1 MKKLFA
7 VLIACSAIAFSMTGC
22 GNKQQDSNESEPFSV
37 AEEQEKSD
45 KSEVCSSG
53 EETDKDSEKSGES
66 SDKNNE
72 DEKDEKI
79 EQTSGPF
86 AIEAGQIDKKLIG
99 QWYNNE
105 LGGCICFEPDNKV
118 MMSMDFSST
127 MYFNSEGTLVMS
139 GVECPTT
146 YDGKTI
152 SVIFKNVDYGSSESS
167 DSESENESSVIET
180 EFLKLER
187 KGEPDKDSINGEY
200 RLVGG
205 DFYTDTLSLF
215 SSENNDNMLMA
226 IDGEKLTLKI
236 GICEYTAD
244 GQKAELFGE
253 GIDLFSASAQD
264 DSVLDYTIE
273 GDTLKMTDSSGET
286 LEMKKQ

>member
-7 VLIACSAIAFSMTGC
+7 VLIACSAITFSMTGC

-118 MMSMDFSST
+118 M
-127 MYFNSEGTLVMS
+127 
-139 GVECPTT
+139 
-146 YDGKTI
+146 
-152 SVIFKNVDYGSSESS
+152 FKMR
-167 DSESENESSVIET
+167 T
-180 EFLKLER
+180 R
-187 KGEPDKDSINGEY
+187 
-200 RLVGG
+200 
-205 DFYTDTLSLF
+205 
-215 SSENNDNMLMA
+215 A
-226 IDGEKLTLKI
+226 
-236 GICEYTAD
+236 C
-244 GQKAELFGE
+244 
-253 GIDLFSASAQD
+253 
-264 DSVLDYTIE
+264 
-273 GDTLKMTDSSGET
+273 
-286 LEMKKQ
+286 